1 MIILTSAVSPSPSAF
16 ASVRW
21 SHQRCTS
28 CFCNPE
34 RCFREALCYRHMKCI
49 RSPGDAGGWG
59 GVDRAGQLI
68 LAHHHRRREGK
79 EKTQVPF
86 EGRAPL
92 ALTPTPSRL
101 SQVAAAE
108 RMESAI
114 EEVCSF
120 QSVGCG
126 GSEVITCFFLC
137 DPILYVKLCTI
148 TNAPLMQTK
157 EDSSF

>member
-1 MIILTSAVSPSPSAF
+1 M
-16 ASVRW
+16 
-21 SHQRCTS
+21 
-28 CFCNPE
+28 
-34 RCFREALCYRHMKCI
+34 RE
-49 RSPGDAGGWG
+49 GGWG

-120 QSVGCG
+120 QSVGGG

-137 DPILYVKLCTI
+137 DHILYVKLCTI
-148 TNAPLMQTK
+148 TIAPLMQTK